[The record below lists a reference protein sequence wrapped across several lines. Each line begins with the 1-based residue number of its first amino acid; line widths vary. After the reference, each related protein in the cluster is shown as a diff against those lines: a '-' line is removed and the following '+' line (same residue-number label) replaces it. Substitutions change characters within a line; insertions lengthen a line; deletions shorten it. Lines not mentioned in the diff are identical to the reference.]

1 MENNEKDKEVEKNK
15 NTDKDV
21 DMDRAFKD
29 AGKDFSLFVT
39 NLSMQALVSLGE
51 IPNPIDNKKEENL
64 AQSAYIID
72 TLDMLKNKTKNN
84 LSSDEEKLLDDIL
97 YSLRMK
103 YLELSK
109 KEKK

>member
-1 MENNEKDKEVEKNK
+1 MEDNEKDKEKDK
-15 NTDKDV
+15 DKDV
-21 DMDRAFKD
+21 DMDRALKD

-64 AQSAYIID
+64 AQSSYIID

-84 LSSDEEKLLDDIL
+84 LSADEEKLLDDIL

-103 YLELSK
+103 YIELTK
-109 KEKK
+109 KEKT

>member
-1 MENNEKDKEVEKNK
+1 MEDNEKDKEKDK
-15 NTDKDV
+15 DKDV
-21 DMDRAFKD
+21 DMDRDLKD

-64 AQSAYIID
+64 AQSSYIID

-84 LSSDEEKLLDDIL
+84 LSADEEKLLDDIL

-103 YLELSK
+103 YIELTK
-109 KEKK
+109 KEKT